1 MIFGINDKLK
11 LSDLKVENG
20 ELRVEKAKLESRI
33 QSLERLLKSYE
44 SDVTKAKV
52 VINFDEI
59 RVFSIERLIHNNAP
73 CTIVGF
79 LREEKTSEEGKFI
92 VKDTTKEWYLYCNE
106 NRHEELVNDFNEWKR
121 KNTRGLVE

>member
-106 NRHEELVNDFNEWKR
+106 SRHEELVNDFNEWKR

>member
-59 RVFSIERLIHNNAP
+59 RVFSIERIIHNNAP

-106 NRHEELVNDFNEWKR
+106 NRHEELVNEFNEWKR
-121 KNTRGLVE
+121 ANRKGL